1 MENSTES
8 STELLEGPPSTPS
21 RSSFIDNLTMASFM
35 NKRTYQKYVE
45 KTDPKKHA
53 EHRDFLFKVKK
64 HGSRILEITRA
75 YLADPDKQ
83 VSIDMNRAFYEYAQS
98 CIRHFDDE
106 ELQRN
111 GDYGD
116 YGDYGEAEHD
126 DTLFDPV
133 KTGDSIDS
141 FFLPRNK

>member
-1 MENSTES
+1 
-8 STELLEGPPSTPS
+8 
-21 RSSFIDNLTMASFM
+21 
-35 NKRTYQKYVE
+35 
-45 KTDPKKHA
+45 
-53 EHRDFLFKVKK
+53 
-64 HGSRILEITRA
+64 
-75 YLADPDKQ
+75 
-83 VSIDMNRAFYEYAQS
+83 MNRAFYEYAQS

-111 GDYGD
+111 GN
-116 YGDYGEAEHD
+116 YGDYGEAND